1 MDAIEK
7 DRSGSTHCM
16 LELVSKWVNRNNDTG
31 DLPRAWTTVVKAVK
45 KSGHGKLAEDL
56 AKKYGVSLA

>member
-16 LELVSKWVNRNNDTG
+16 LELVSKWVYRNNDTG
-31 DLPRAWTTVVKAVK
+31 DLPRTWTTVVKAVK
-45 KSGHGKLAEDL
+45 SSGHGKLAEDL